1 MIYRLILR
9 RKMQEELDTMIE
21 SVYNVQYMESYNL
34 AQITQTLLTSSIP
47 VFSSS
52 SLANLLKINKE
63 RSVYLIIS
71 RLLKNNVLEK
81 MGRDCYILAKNPA
94 HQYLVANYHLTPS
107 YISFESALSY
117 YGILSQFP
125 TEVTSATSQ
134 KTTKYNLDNQMYS
147 YAHLKKDLFWGYDK
161 RDDGFLIASPE
172 KAVLDQAYLASKGLK
187 SFPKD
192 ELDWSLVDRK
202 KLAEYAKLYPKL
214 PI

>member
-1 MIYRLILR
+1 ML
-9 RKMQEELDTMIE
+9 
-21 SVYNVQYMESYNL
+21 
-34 AQITQTLLTSSIP
+34 
-47 VFSSS
+47 
-52 SLANLLKINKE
+52 
-63 RSVYLIIS
+63 
-71 RLLKNNVLEK
+71 
-81 MGRDCYILAKNPA
+81 
-94 HQYLVANYHLTPS
+94 
-107 YISFESALSY
+107 YISQKSCSPIFGGKLSFDPVIHFFESALSY

-147 YAHLKKDLFWGYDK
+147 YAHLKGSFWGYDK

>member
-1 MIYRLILR
+1 
-9 RKMQEELDTMIE
+9 MIE
-21 SVYNVQYMESYNL
+21 SAYNVQYMESYNL
-34 AQITQTLLTSSIP
+34 AQITQTLLTSPIP

-52 SLANLLKINKE
+52 SLTGLLKVTKE

-71 RLLKNNVLEK
+71 KLLKSKILEK
-81 MGRDCYILAKNPA
+81 VGKNCYILAKIPA

-125 TEVTSATSQ
+125 TEVTSATSK
-134 KTTKYNLDNQMYS
+134 KTANYNLNNQMYS
-147 YAHLKKDLFWGYDK
+147 YVHLKKDLFWGYDK

-172 KAVLDQAYLASKGLK
+172 KAVLDQAYMASKGLK

-202 KLAEYAKLYPKL
+202 KLTEYAKLYPRL
-214 PI
+214 PIWLP

>member
-1 MIYRLILR
+1 
-9 RKMQEELDTMIE
+9 MIE
-21 SVYNVQYMESYNL
+21 SAYNVQYMESYNL
-34 AQITQTLLTSSIP
+34 AQITQTLLTSPIP

-52 SLANLLKINKE
+52 SLTGLLKVTKE

-71 RLLKNNVLEK
+71 KLLKSKILEK
-81 MGRDCYILAKNPA
+81 VGKNCYILAKIPA

-125 TEVTSATSQ
+125 TEVTSATSK
-134 KTTKYNLDNQMYS
+134 KTANYNLDNQMYS
-147 YAHLKKDLFWGYDK
+147 YVHLKKDLFWGYDK

-172 KAVLDQAYLASKGLK
+172 KAVLDQAYMASKGLK
-187 SFPKD
+187 AFPKD

-202 KLAEYAKLYPKL
+202 KLTEYAKLYPRL
-214 PI
+214 PIWLP

>member
-1 MIYRLILR
+1 
-9 RKMQEELDTMIE
+9 
-21 SVYNVQYMESYNL
+21 MESYNL
-34 AQITQTLLTSSIP
+34 AQITQTLLTSPIP

-52 SLANLLKINKE
+52 SLTGLLKVTKE

-71 RLLKNNVLEK
+71 KLLKSKILEK
-81 MGRDCYILAKNPA
+81 VGKNCYILAKIPA

-125 TEVTSATSQ
+125 TEVTSATSK
-134 KTTKYNLDNQMYS
+134 KTANYNLNNQMYS
-147 YAHLKKDLFWGYDK
+147 YVHLKKDLFWGYDK

-172 KAVLDQAYLASKGLK
+172 KAVLDQAYMASKGLK